1 MDTSIPQPSAL
12 PRGPPFPVMGQG
24 FPPQMVPGP
33 MRQPFHAMPMM
44 TPEISH
50 LKNNEF
56 SRGIYVSG
64 FERTLTAAML
74 Q

>member
-1 MDTSIPQPSAL
+1 MDTAIPQTSAL
-12 PRGPPFPVMGQG
+12 PRGPSFPVMGQG

-33 MRQPFHAMPMM
+33 MRPPFHAMPLMA
-44 TPEISH
+44 PEISH
-50 LKNNEF
+50 KNNEF
-56 SRGIYVSG
+56 NRGIYVSG